1 MPKPKYTVHQKDLKK
16 GAKMEAKEHPWA
28 SPTRARRIARDHLQ
42 TYGPGA
48 YRAEPVTEKIVQ
60 NINKKMGARPI
71 RRKRPAPPNPL
82 TRFAGNPFGR

>member
-28 SPTRARRIARDHLQ
+28 SPTRARRIARDHLEGE
-42 TYGPGA
+42 GPGY
-48 YRAEPVTEKIVQ
+48 YRADKVNEQVIQ
-60 NINKKMGARPI
+60 NINRKMGARPI

-82 TRFAGNPFGR
+82 TRFAGNPFR